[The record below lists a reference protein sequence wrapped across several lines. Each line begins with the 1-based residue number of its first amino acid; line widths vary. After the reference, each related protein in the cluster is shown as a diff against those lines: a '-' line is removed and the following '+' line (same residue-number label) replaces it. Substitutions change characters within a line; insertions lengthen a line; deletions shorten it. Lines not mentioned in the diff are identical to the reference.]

1 MSRRFAL
8 PLLFFTLTLA
18 ACGGGEE
25 GRGGLSAEEERRLA
39 NVAKML
45 DDNMVFEAE
54 PEAPGNTAAP
64 PTPSAGNGQR

>member
-1 MSRRFAL
+1 MSRWLAPVLLIFA
-8 PLLFFTLTLA
+8 LA
-18 ACGGGEE
+18 ACGGAEE

-54 PEAPGNTAAP
+54 PEAPGKATAP
-64 PTPSAGNGQR
+64 PACNGQQ